1 MRASR
6 GGQLQQRIQ
15 RHHGHELVAH
25 NHSLALGHRQQGA
38 ARQTHQLGDVLG
50 REAERLPLHL
60 YQQHAQHGQRQRQAQ
75 AEAGA
80 HAVARVDADVALQ
93 LVEHGLLDHIH
104 AHAPPRQVGDH
115 AAGGKAGQ
123 KNQINRFLVA
133 QGGGFVGTEQAFFH
147 GFVAHGLQRNA
158 PRHRLTARSIC
169 AAILACRQLHAA
181 LGRLA
186 CSTAHVGGSMPWPTA
201 LRIR

>member
-1 MRASR
+1 MSRVVQQAVHAHGDFVVAHLQHHQQHAALSGARCCRCARASR

-60 YQQHAQHGQRQRQAQ
+60 YQQHAQHGQRQRQPQ
-75 AEAGA
+75 AEGGA
-80 HAVARVDADVALQ
+80 HTTARVDADAALQ
-93 LVEHGLLDHIH
+93 LIEHGLLDHIH

-123 KNQINRFLVA
+123 KNQINRLLVA

-158 PRHRLTARSIC
+158 R
-169 AAILACRQLHAA
+169 AI
-181 LGRLA
+181 
-186 CSTAHVGGSMPWPTA
+186 V
-201 LRIR
+201 